1 MAATSTDCEISPQG
15 NIVIKVKKSLNN
27 SMLLVDHD
35 QREMILFGKGI
46 GFGTKPGTIID
57 LAEVEQVFI
66 PLDNLKSRHF
76 LSLTDTVPAAFFDAT
91 HDIIAMAQ
99 QHYVEKLNS
108 LLFFTL
114 AEHLY
119 FAVERCKNGSN
130 FANKL
135 SWEVKRYYQR
145 EYELGVLAKNSVS
158 QRFNVELPED
168 EAVNIAFHLI
178 NASGDSENSDAHLQ
192 VQLVNRIT
200 EIVRY
205 KLNKNIDINSINYI
219 RFITHLRYFAER
231 IISKKIAAKNS
242 DDFYHELLK
251 FYPAAM
257 NVSWAIRDYIAE
269 KYQTILPKDELTWL
283 TIHISRLA
291 DSNEAEENAG

>member
-1 MAATSTDCEISPQG
+1 M
-15 NIVIKVKKSLNN
+15 IKVKKSLNN

-46 GFGTKPGTIID
+46 GFGTKPGTLVD
-57 LAEVEQVFI
+57 VAEVEQVFI

-76 LSLTDTVPAAFFDAT
+76 LSLTDTIPAAFFDAT
-91 HDIIAMAQ
+91 HDIITMAQ

-108 LLFFTL
+108 VLFFTL

-119 FAVERCKNGSN
+119 FAVERCKNGSS

-158 QRFNVELPED
+158 QRFNIELPED

-192 VQLVNRIT
+192 VQLVNRIA

-205 KLNKNIDINSINYI
+205 KLNKNIDINAINYI

-231 IISKKIAAKNS
+231 IITKKIAPKNS

-269 KYQTILPKDELTWL
+269 KYQIALPKDELTWL

-291 DSNEAEENAG
+291 DSNEPEENLS

>member
-192 VQLVNRIT
+192 VQLVNRIA

-205 KLNKNIDINSINYI
+205 KLNKNIDIQSINYI

-231 IISKKIAAKNS
+231 IISKKIAANNS
-242 DDFYHELLK
+242 DDFYQELLK

-257 NVSWAIRDYIAE
+257 HVSWAIRDYIAE

-291 DSNEAEENAG
+291 DSNNAEENAG